1 MSRAQRKLS
10 SITDKRSKDYKK
22 QRTIVAKIHERIRN
36 QRSNFSHQLSKQ
48 IVDKYKFIAVEDL
61 NVKGMME
68 SGKTWVKSI
77 ADASWTQFLSQLEY
91 KAESAGRTFVKVN
104 PRGTSQRCY
113 RCQTVVPKDLS
124 VRWHNCPKCLLSMD
138 RDENSALEI
147 KRLGLQSLEVQRS
160 TFLPRSP
167 GL

>member
-104 PRGTSQRCY
+104 PRGTSQRC
-113 RCQTVVPKDLS
+113 
-124 VRWHNCPKCLLSMD
+124 
-138 RDENSALEI
+138 
-147 KRLGLQSLEVQRS
+147 
-160 TFLPRSP
+160 
-167 GL
+167 